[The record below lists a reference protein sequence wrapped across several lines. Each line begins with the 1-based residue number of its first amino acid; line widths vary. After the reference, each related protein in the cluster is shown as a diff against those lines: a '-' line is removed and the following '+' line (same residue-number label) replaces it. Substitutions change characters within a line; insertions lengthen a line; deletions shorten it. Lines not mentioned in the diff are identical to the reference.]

1 MGYNDENLFRG
12 KETMNEYH
20 LLQLLEKFQNQ
31 GCLKVALL
39 FGSYARGE
47 AHSRSDID
55 LALFLKAADPEEE
68 MALIDEILMSSDKQ
82 IGILRLN
89 DDEESPFIVQEAL
102 KGTHLIEPD
111 PDILYDLYHRVLHE
125 TETIRFR
132 RESAVG

>member
-1 MGYNDENLFRG
+1 
-12 KETMNEYH
+12 MNEDQ
-20 LLQLLEKFQNQ
+20 LFQLLKKFQNQ

-47 AHSRSDID
+47 ADSRSDID
-55 LALFLKAADPEEE
+55 LAIFLQASGPEEE
-68 MALIDEILMSSDKQ
+68 TTLIDEILMSSDKQ

-111 PDILYDLYHRVLHE
+111 PDILYNLYHRVLHE

-132 RESAVG
+132 REQAVG

>member
-1 MGYNDENLFRG
+1 
-12 KETMNEYH
+12 MNEDL
-20 LLQLLEKFQNQ
+20 LLQLLEKFHNQ
-31 GCLKVALL
+31 GNLKVALL
-39 FGSYARGE
+39 FGSYAQGE
-47 AHSRSDID
+47 AHARSDID
-55 LALFLKAADPEEE
+55 LAIFLQTSGPEED

-82 IGILRLN
+82 IGILRLD

-102 KGTHLIEPD
+102 KGRHLIEPD

>member
-1 MGYNDENLFRG
+1 MIERELWS
-12 KETMNEYH
+12 H
-20 LLQLLEKFQNQ
+20 LEIFHIR

-39 FGSYARGE
+39 FGSYARGHE
-47 AHSRSDID
+47 HSRSDID
-55 LALFLKAADPEEE
+55 LAIYLKPADPEEE

-82 IGILRLN
+82 IGILRL
-89 DDEESPFIVQEAL
+89 DDEEESPFIVQEAL
-102 KGTHLIEPD
+102 KGTHLVEPD

>member
-1 MGYNDENLFRG
+1 MADIFLGE
-12 KETMNEYH
+12 KTMNED
-20 LLQLLEKFQNQ
+20 LLLPLLERFQNH

-39 FGSYARGE
+39 FGSYARGDE
-47 AHSRSDID
+47 HSRSDID
-55 LALFLKAADPEEE
+55 LALFLKPADPEEE

-82 IGILRLN
+82 IGILRLD
-89 DDEESPFIVQEAL
+89 DDEESPFIVQKAL

>member
-1 MGYNDENLFRG
+1 
-12 KETMNEYH
+12 MNEDR
-20 LLQLLEKFQNQ
+20 LLQVLEKFQSQ

-47 AHSRSDID
+47 AHARSDID
-55 LALFLKAADPEEE
+55 LAIFLQPLGPEEE

-82 IGILRLN
+82 ISILRL
-89 DDEESPFIVQEAL
+89 DDEEESPFIVQEAL

-111 PDILYDLYHRVLHE
+111 PDILYDLYHRVLHD

-132 RESAVG
+132 RELAVG